1 MTRRTD
7 FLVLTGGVVLGLAL
21 GLIYAW
27 LIDPVELV
35 NTTPDL
41 MQLNHRHEWIRL
53 AALSYA
59 ADGDLERAETRLA
72 PLPRNDVEE
81 ALVALIEAYAAQGR
95 PAETMRALSR
105 LAEELGVY
113 TPAMD
118 VYLGTSAAT
127 PPPPSP
133 TSPAADPT
141 PSPTTPP
148 PTALPATPTPIV
160 LATTSPVPTSIASP
174 YRVLTRTA
182 ICTGTTSQLQVLVWS
197 PPQEP
202 PEDEEEEPPQ
212 RASLSGVVLWLT
224 WPGGADRAV
233 TGLRPWIDPGYADF
247 KLEPEVPYA
256 LSIDEPNAPVLSG
269 LTAPTCPAASTPGSW
284 RIVVEVD
291 DRL

>member
-1 MTRRTD
+1 MIRRTD
-7 FLVLTGGVVLGLAL
+7 FLILAGGVILGLTL

-41 MQLNHRHEWIRL
+41 LRIDHRHEWVRL
-53 AALSYA
+53 VALSYA
-59 ADGDLERAETRLA
+59 ADGDLERAETRLE
-72 PLPRNDVEE
+72 PLARDDVEE

-105 LAEELGVY
+105 LANELGVY

-118 VYLGTSAAT
+118 VYLSASSAT
-127 PPPPSP
+127 PLPPSP
-133 TSPAADPT
+133 TPPAAEPT
-141 PSPTTPP
+141 PSPTALP
-148 PTALPATPTPIV
+148 PTAPPATPTPIV
-160 LATTSPVPTSIASP
+160 LATTSPLPTPIASP

-182 ICTGTTSQLQVLVWS
+182 ICTGTASQLQVLVWY

-202 PEDEEEEPPQ
+202 PEGEEEEPPQ
-212 RASLSGVVLWLT
+212 RAPLTGVVLWLT

-247 KLEPEVPYA
+247 QLEPEVPYA

-269 LTAPTCPAASTPGSW
+269 LTAPACPAASQPGSW
-284 RIVVEVD
+284 RIVVEVN